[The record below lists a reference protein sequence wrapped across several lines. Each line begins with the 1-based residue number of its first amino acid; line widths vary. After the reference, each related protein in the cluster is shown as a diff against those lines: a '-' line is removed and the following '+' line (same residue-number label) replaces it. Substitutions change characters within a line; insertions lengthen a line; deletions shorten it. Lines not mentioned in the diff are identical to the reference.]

1 MGTIKEKLGIKY
13 GVKDIVVVDS
23 SVVKTVA
30 DMQRDLDAYHT
41 AFANITGYMMGK
53 FDGHKP
59 TILAGLAASREV
71 NEDIDCICD
80 IAIRLR
86 TRCDELEN
94 KLNCK

>member
-1 MGTIKEKLGIKY
+1 MGSIKEKLGIKC
-13 GVKDIVVVDS
+13 GVRDIVVVDS

-53 FDGHKP
+53 FDRHKP

-71 NEDIDCICD
+71 NDDIDCICD
-80 IAIRLR
+80 IAIRLK
-86 TRCDELEN
+86 TRCDELED